1 MSIYQTA
8 VSTFKDE
15 LLRGVHNFASGGS
28 TFKIALYS
36 SMANLDSTT
45 VSYTGT
51 TGEVPNGSGYTT
63 GGKVLTGQSI
73 TASGT
78 VSFVDFGSVSWAGAS
93 FSAAGALIYND
104 SAVGKPAVLV
114 LNFGG
119 TYLSTNSTFTVSYP
133 NATSTT
139 ALLILN

>member
-36 SMANLDSTT
+36 STANLDSAT

-51 TGEVPNGSGYTT
+51 TGEVPNGSGYIT

-73 TASGT
+73 TTSGT
-78 VSFVDFGSVSWAGAS
+78 VSFIDFDSVSWVGAS

-119 TYLSTNSTFTVSYP
+119 TYLSTNSTFTVSFP